1 MDLSY
6 KEVDYLSKDE
16 PNVWDRFSFLSNNI
30 EKSMKDKKSDKSEE
44 ETITCEY
51 QFLEICT
58 QFQISMQNEDPE
70 SSAFWLQQLFYY
82 TSLNIISD
90 SIPPFTVPDI
100 IFIIANE
107 NEKFSLET
115 RKYALDV
122 VYNFLDG
129 ILDISDYFVQCNAVS
144 LFSVFILDD
153 DNLCPLHLPA
163 LKCLKKIAGHCEDCQ
178 ACVCQN
184 LNFKFIDK
192 WLAELAESKIV
203 NEIHIEIFSIF
214 KNISKFLLDY
224 PTYDED
230 GVDNEEEINLVTVCF
245 NSFLSFMDY
254 SDELLRISL
263 LGIGNIMNFQSRSD
277 WYKIYENSQL
287 SENLPRYLKYGDFTI
302 IQTSL
307 LVIASIYRQ
316 KQNTPSPNFRQIV
329 GLLHH
334 NDEENE
340 SSSSSVRYY
349 AAVAINE
356 IIKDDA
362 EFIHLII
369 KCDYLIIIHEIYDKS
384 SYDVKQ
390 QISISLNEIAINGYP
405 EDKVQIIQ
413 NDFLKYFIE
422 MVDNGDD
429 EQILQTIRALDVLF
443 SGNYK
448 KNCYEWFRNS
458 PNYTNIFNLSEYPGD
473 EVRNRAIDF
482 LNEFFPISPTSPY

>member
-6 KEVDYLSKDE
+6 KEIDYLTKDE

-30 EKSMKDKKSDKSEE
+30 EKNMKDKSSDKSSE

-70 SSAFWLQQLFYY
+70 KSAFWIQQLFNY

-107 NEKFSLET
+107 NGKFSIET
-115 RKYALDV
+115 RKCALDV
-122 VYNFLDG
+122 VYNFLNRV
-129 ILDISDYFVQCNAVS
+129 LDISDYFVQCNAVS
-144 LFSVFILDD
+144 LFSISILDD
-153 DNLCPLHLPA
+153 DDLHPLHLPA

-178 ACVCQN
+178 SFVCQS
-184 LNFKFIDK
+184 LNFGFINK

-224 PTYDED
+224 KIYDED
-230 GVDNEEEINLVTVCF
+230 DSDNDEEINLVTVCF

-263 LGIGNIMNFQSRSD
+263 LGIGNIMNYQSRSD
-277 WYKIYENSQL
+277 WYKIYENSLL
-287 SENLPRYLKYGDFTI
+287 SENLPRYLRHGDFAI

-316 KQNTPSPNFRQIV
+316 KQNTPSPNFNQIA
-329 GLLHH
+329 GLLYHK
-334 NDEENE
+334 DEENK

-362 EFIHLII
+362 DFIHLII
-369 KCDYLIIIHEIYDKS
+369 KCGYLVIIHDIYDES
-384 SYDVKQ
+384 SFDVKQ
-390 QISISLNEIAINGYP
+390 QISNSLNEIAINGYP

-413 NDFLKYFIE
+413 NDFFKYFIE

-429 EQILQTIRALDVLF
+429 EQILKTIRALDVLF
-443 SGNYK
+443 TGNFK
-448 KNCYEWFRNS
+448 KNCYECFYNS

-482 LNEFFPISPTSPY
+482 LNEFFPISE